1 MQTELLSQCLTAW
14 MEQEGVSVAELKEM
28 VGYKSKTSVFRL
40 LKNQC
45 NEQTREGFVELLA
58 PHLDGEWEA
67 RFRKALRADRHG
79 LHRCRLFDVILDCL
93 HRPPQVGILC
103 EESLLPGSGSTIY
116 ILGLPWKGIFRIVDS
131 LVQKGFRV
139 IHYMLRQQI
148 LDNPE
153 LLSTLMMHLLSL
165 PYQAMLLEEEPAG
178 AWNVMVTDGGQ
189 LFVNGKW
196 FAVDRGEELLPILL
210 PEDGI
215 PLYRYDNLHKG
226 SDYISIMEQAYQME
240 SGGAAILAR
249 QTPGIQMIPEEIV
262 INALQDGLSGKSEPI
277 TAAMGSLRMI
287 LRKRID
293 LFYHRKKPVDIVFI
307 REDMERFIR
316 TGLTTDQF
324 YAMRPYTPEERI
336 RILQAL
342 DDFSKRDNVNLYIAE
357 RPVGNFSIEAYEN
370 RGMLVY
376 PSWTPYNTQLSVY
389 RELFLPG
396 QAFYA
401 LFSDLT
407 RELEETDPQLSRGVG
422 SLLTKIQR

>member
-103 EESLLPGSGSTIY
+103 EESLLPGCGGTVY

-165 PYQAMLLEEEPAG
+165 PYQAMLLEDEPAC
-178 AWNVMVTDGGQ
+178 AWNVMATEGGQ
-189 LFVNGKW
+189 LFVNG
-196 FAVDRGEELLPILL
+196 
-210 PEDGI
+210 
-215 PLYRYDNLHKG
+215 NG
-226 SDYISIMEQAYQME
+226 SQLTGVRNCCRFFCRRTAFRCTGMTISIR
-240 SGGAAILAR
+240 AATISALWNRPTRWKAEAR
-249 QTPGIQMIPEEIV
+249 RFWPGRRP
-262 INALQDGLSGKSEPI
+262 
-277 TAAMGSLRMI
+277 GSR
-287 LRKRID
+287 
-293 LFYHRKKPVDIVFI
+293 
-307 REDMERFIR
+307 
-316 TGLTTDQF
+316 
-324 YAMRPYTPEERI
+324 
-336 RILQAL
+336 
-342 DDFSKRDNVNLYIAE
+342 
-357 RPVGNFSIEAYEN
+357 
-370 RGMLVY
+370 
-376 PSWTPYNTQLSVY
+376 
-389 RELFLPG
+389 
-396 QAFYA
+396 
-401 LFSDLT
+401 
-407 RELEETDPQLSRGVG
+407 
-422 SLLTKIQR
+422 